1 MMNDPACM
9 KNTDIVYIM
18 RECTTRLN
26 LFRVNQIS
34 DYSNIN
40 FDTAS
45 VDELLVILKK
55 GRG

>member
-18 RECTTRLN
+18 RECTTRFN
-26 LFRVNQIS
+26 LFRIDQVY

-45 VDELLVILKK
+45 VDELLVIVKN